1 MSTDDDGIIDAEVIE
16 DDHLPAVIEPEAT
29 NRGHTPIEAERL
41 TPDGRTW
48 PHGPKPERRCVA
60 HKKNGEQCKN
70 ASVPGATVCRFHGG
84 AAPHVKRAARARLEN
99 AADLMAKQLLGIAL
113 TAESEA
119 VKLAAIRDALDRGGL
134 KAPSEVVLSQ
144 GEAKPYET
152 VFDSIGGNPG
162 ESLDASSSYGS
173 AGLDASPAPAYGDTE
188 YAGLQPVAEENR
200 EPTSDSE
207 PLRQAR
213 PRESDRDSQP
223 QPRDEARSQRTPAR
237 REMHITGMAAIQ
249 LANRANSAAGVFDEQ
264 LALESPHKR
273 YRRP

>member
-16 DDHLPAVIEPEAT
+16 DDRLPAVIQPEAT

-60 HKKNGEQCKN
+60 HKKNGAQCKN

-113 TAESEA
+113 TAESES

-134 KAPSEVVLSQ
+134 KAPAEVVLSQ
-144 GEAKPYET
+144 GETKPYET

-162 ESLDASSSYGS
+162 ESLDASSGYGS
-173 AGLDASPAPAYGDTE
+173 AGRDASPAPAYGDTE
-188 YAGLQPVAEENR
+188 YAGLQPVAEENGEPSPDTGAQR
-200 EPTSDSE
+200 EAE
-207 PLRQAR
+207 RQ
-213 PRESDRDSQP
+213 EFDRDSQP
-223 QPRDEARSQRTPAR
+223 GPRHEARPQRTPAR
-237 REMHITGMAAIQ
+237 PEMHVMGMAAIRI
-249 LANRANSAAGVFDEQ
+249 ANEANSAAGVFDEQ